1 MVLPDR
7 IELSTSPLPRE
18 CSTTELRQRP
28 KAGSLGGAGYAIAP
42 EPVQPLPP
50 AETGVPRQLAAGRR
64 VCLRFSHAGR
74 RKKDGLASDFG
85 RFAHHR
91 AAQLLRR
98 PYRPGLAGSGAAC
111 RLQGRH
117 GRHLRRRGHED
128 AGPMGL
134 IAAAGVDPKDIRIG
148 GARFDDL
155 HRGGWDPTER
165 LADQDKDGVA
175 AEIIYPTVGMLICN
189 HPDLDYKKACF
200 DAYNRWLQT
209 TVSHDPDR
217 LIGIGQTACAR
228 SRKASRTS
236 SASRRWASGRHD
248 AGQSRRE
255 GLRRSR
261 VTIRS
266 GRRRSRSSCRSAST
280 S

>member
-7 IELSTSPLPRE
+7 IELWTSPLPRE

-28 KAGSLGGAGYAIAP
+28 EAEGLGGAGYAIAP

-50 AETGVPRQLAAGRR
+50 AETGVPRRLAAGRR
-64 VCLRFSHAGR
+64 VCLRFGRAGR
-74 RKKDGLASDFG
+74 RKQNGLASDFG

-98 PYRPGLAGSGAAC
+98 PHRPGVAGAGAAR

-128 AGPMGL
+128 AGADGP
-134 IAAAGVDPKDIRIG
+134 DCRRRQSTPKDIRIG

-155 HRGGWDPTER
+155 HRGGWDPTGR

-175 AEIIYPTVGMLICN
+175 AEVIYPSVGMLLCN
-189 HPDLDYKKACF
+189 HPDFDYKKACF
-200 DAYNRWLQT
+200 DAYNRWLQN
-209 TVSHDPDR
+209 
-217 LIGIGQTACAR
+217 TA
-228 SRKASRTS
+228 RTIP
-236 SASRRWASGRHD
+236 SG
-248 AGQSRRE
+248 
-255 GLRRSR
+255 
-261 VTIRS
+261 
-266 GRRRSRSSCRSAST
+266 
-280 S
+280 